1 MKIQIDFNK
10 DNVIEKIETQ
20 LRFLVTFA
28 YRWLTNEGEVLGYI
42 LGAVHFMSFVLL
54 LLLVVASHT
63 IYTNFWFQFAIFLCI
78 LLIWVQHI
86 FLKVCVLVVAEKNF
100 TKNISPFHILL
111 EDVFQ
116 ISSTDFSNYF
126 VVAETVA
133 LGCFGLELISRC
145 SSHIHKYIITF

>member
-1 MKIQIDFNK
+1 MKIQIDFDK

-63 IYTNFWFQFAIFLCI
+63 IYTNFWFQLSVFICIF
-78 LLIWVQHI
+78 LIWVQHI

-133 LGCFGLELISRC
+133 LCCFGLELISRC
-145 SSHIHKYIITF
+145 SVYTRKLYLN